1 MNKANPKK
9 SEEYIDINNIPD
21 NIASPNYINI
31 KLSDIQASNCYTL
44 YKYVP
49 VKDIDIL
56 ITKAHRLDEP
66 WKKIEEIKPLSY
78 YTDKKNTEERTIL
91 SNIINST
98 AKEQIDIIEQEQ
110 KAYLKAIPNS
120 IKYHKDYLWQIYYI
134 EKTNRYIMLVATE
147 EYEQQAFIY
156 LLMKKIKGNKGKIYV
171 PICNLK
177 YEKSFINET
186 KINQLENKIYSI
198 INYWPTIYETADA
211 KGKIKISIIGKIN
224 IYANILSDY
233 KLEFIDE
240 EQLNDFIELI
250 NKLYY
255 IQTELTNYY
264 NFDKYIDKNGALHFY
279 YDNLELTTDKL
290 EDFYKEEIKRKS
302 KSIKEVDEIQ
312 IGLTKKVKELKKQ
325 EEQLNAE
332 LMFKQKQ
339 ISTFLECKKTFFGK
353 VKYYF
358 KLKKSN
364 FTFKQKAEEHN
375 ENIDQKTKKANDI
388 TTYNNNIEDLVYI
401 CKQLNSKTILAATTR
416 MDMQNI
422 IIKIDILK
430 KKIENAN
437 SYIKEIESHKKSIFE
452 FWKYTNKDE
461 KAQLTQAENENKTKT
476 NITEKTFDINN
487 DLKFFAKNIDKK
499 QRKNLNTNECNSVLL
514 GKTFI
519 LEDINN
525 LIKQDKI
532 TSENFEKII
541 KDNKKPYIYEN
552 RIEHREKAKDINNIL
567 SISKESTFDEYKE
580 NLKKCIKHLENA
592 FKKSKT
598 EYNIIAYSLE
608 MPKNEITKLELNPK
622 TIIPE
627 NEDDVCLFKI
637 NLNKDL
643 NIIAFSNIIFFEN
656 RNKTLPDGM
665 DYSTE
670 ILVDLRE
677 KNIIKT
683 KETANHIVDLN
694 TNKIKE
700 LNITE
705 FNI

>member
-1 MNKANPKK
+1 M
-9 SEEYIDINNIPD
+9 
-21 NIASPNYINI
+21 
-31 KLSDIQASNCYTL
+31 
-44 YKYVP
+44 
-49 VKDIDIL
+49 
-56 ITKAHRLDEP
+56 
-66 WKKIEEIKPLSY
+66 
-78 YTDKKNTEERTIL
+78 
-91 SNIINST
+91 
-98 AKEQIDIIEQEQ
+98 
-110 KAYLKAIPNS
+110 
-120 IKYHKDYLWQIYYI
+120 
-134 EKTNRYIMLVATE
+134 
-147 EYEQQAFIY
+147 
-156 LLMKKIKGNKGKIYV
+156 
-171 PICNLK
+171 
-177 YEKSFINET
+177 
-186 KINQLENKIYSI
+186 
-198 INYWPTIYETADA
+198 
-211 KGKIKISIIGKIN
+211 
-224 IYANILSDY
+224 
-233 KLEFIDE
+233 
-240 EQLNDFIELI
+240 
-250 NKLYY
+250 
-255 IQTELTNYY
+255 
-264 NFDKYIDKNGALHFY
+264 
-279 YDNLELTTDKL
+279 
-290 EDFYKEEIKRKS
+290 
-302 KSIKEVDEIQ
+302 
-312 IGLTKKVKELKKQ
+312 
-325 EEQLNAE
+325 
-332 LMFKQKQ
+332 
-339 ISTFLECKKTFFGK
+339 
-353 VKYYF
+353 
-358 KLKKSN
+358 
-364 FTFKQKAEEHN
+364 
-375 ENIDQKTKKANDI
+375 
-388 TTYNNNIEDLVYI
+388 
-401 CKQLNSKTILAATTR
+401 
-416 MDMQNI
+416 
-422 IIKIDILK
+422 
-430 KKIENAN
+430 
-437 SYIKEIESHKKSIFE
+437 
-452 FWKYTNKDE
+452 
-461 KAQLTQAENENKTKT
+461 
-476 NITEKTFDINN
+476 
-487 DLKFFAKNIDKK
+487 
-499 QRKNLNTNECNSVLL
+499 